1 MPRVIPVPPPRIEAH
16 RGASHACPEN
26 TMMAFAKAREAGAL
40 SIETDL
46 SLLGDGGLA
55 VFHDPQLGR
64 TVPGDAPL
72 AELTRDDI
80 SQMDAGAW
88 RGPDFAGET
97 VPLLEDILDWQMDTG
112 MRFNLEMKCHGA
124 RQGEAASAL
133 AGQMAGCD
141 PSVSMVSSFD
151 AMFLAAVKVTLP
163 DLPRALISE
172 TLPDDWQDTADR
184 LHLSALHLDHEVVT
198 ADMVEAIHAQGLLVR
213 VYTVNDEADMSRM
226 LDAGVDVMITDRP
239 EAFL

>member
-1 MPRVIPVPPPRIEAH
+1 MPPAMTVPPSRIEAH
-16 RGASHACPEN
+16 RGASHAWPEN
-26 TMMAFAKAREAGAL
+26 TMLAFAKAREAGAL

-55 VFHDPQLGR
+55 VFHDSQLGR
-64 TVPGDAPL
+64 TVGGDATL
-72 AELTRDDI
+72 AELTSGEI
-80 SQMDAGAW
+80 SRMDAGSW
-88 RGPDFAGET
+88 RGPEFAGET

-133 AGQMAGCD
+133 AGQMSGCN
-141 PSVSMVSSFD
+141 PSLSMVSSFD
-151 AMFLAAVKVTLP
+151 AAFLAAVRITLP

-172 TLPDDWQDTADR
+172 TLPDDWKDTAER
-184 LHLSALHLDHEVVT
+184 LQLSALHLNHEVVT
-198 ADMVEAIHAQGLLVR
+198 AEMVGAIHAEGLLVR
-213 VYTVNDEADMSRM
+213 VYTVNDETDMERM
-226 LDAGVDVMITDRP
+226 LGAGVDVMITDRP

>member
-1 MPRVIPVPPPRIEAH
+1 MPRIVTVPPTRIEAH
-16 RGASHACPEN
+16 RGASHTYPEN
-26 TMMAFAKAREAGAL
+26 TMLAFAKAREAGAT

-55 VFHDPQLGR
+55 VFHDAQLGR
-64 TVPGDAPL
+64 TVTGDA
-72 AELTRDDI
+72 ALTDLTSDEI
-80 SQMDAGAW
+80 SRMDAGSW
-88 RGPDFAGET
+88 RGSDFAGER
-97 VPLLEDILDWQMDTG
+97 VPLLDDLLDWQMDTG

-141 PSVSMVSSFD
+141 LSLSMVSSFD
-151 AMFLAAVKVTLP
+151 AAFLAAVRTTIP
-163 DLPRALISE
+163 GLPRALISE
-172 TLPDDWQDTADR
+172 TLPDDWRDTADR
-184 LHLSALHLDHEVVT
+184 LQLSALHLDHEVVT
-198 ADMVEAIHAQGLLVR
+198 AEMVEAIHAEGLLVR
-213 VYTVNDEADMSRM
+213 VYTVNDETDMERM